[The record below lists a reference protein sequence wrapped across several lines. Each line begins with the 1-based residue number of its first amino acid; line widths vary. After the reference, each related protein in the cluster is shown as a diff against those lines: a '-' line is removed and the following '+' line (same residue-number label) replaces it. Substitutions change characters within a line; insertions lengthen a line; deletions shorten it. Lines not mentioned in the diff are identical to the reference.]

1 VPSVNFKDDCGS
13 AAIEFIGF
21 GLLLQIPL
29 VLFAIN
35 LVALQHDQLAAE
47 AITRDALRS
56 YVLLNREPLERARQ
70 LAADYR
76 LDPRRILL
84 TITCKPN
91 DCKEDAAWVF
101 METRIGL
108 AVSEGALQR

>member
-1 VPSVNFKDDCGS
+1 MPSANFKDDRGS
-13 AAIEFIGF
+13 AVIEFIGF

-29 VLFAIN
+29 VLFAIS

-47 AITRDALRS
+47 AITRDSLRS
-56 YVLLNREPLERARQ
+56 YVLLNREPLERAQQ

-76 LDPRRILL
+76 LDPRRILV

-101 METRIGL
+101 IETRIGL
-108 AVSEGALQR
+108 AVSTGALQR

>member
-1 VPSVNFKDDCGS
+1 MPSANFKDDRGS
-13 AAIEFIGF
+13 AVIEFIGF
-21 GLLLQIPL
+21 GLMLQIPL

-47 AITRDALRS
+47 AITRDSLRS
-56 YVLLNREPLERARQ
+56 YVLLNREPLERAQQ

-76 LDPRRILL
+76 LDPRRILV

-91 DCKEDAAWVF
+91 DCKGGAAWVF
-101 METRIGL
+101 IETRIGL
-108 AVSEGALQR
+108 AVSKGVLQR